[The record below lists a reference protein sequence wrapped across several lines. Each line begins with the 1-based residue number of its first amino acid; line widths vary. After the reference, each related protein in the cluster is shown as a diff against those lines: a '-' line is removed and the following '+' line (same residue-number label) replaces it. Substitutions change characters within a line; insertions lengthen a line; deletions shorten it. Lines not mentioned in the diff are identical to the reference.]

1 MILRRPSVM
10 LQNPL
15 REIPW
20 YCKFNNEQLPWQ
32 PKVFLSCLCNAANP
46 NSYIHKMQPRG
57 PRLLQTTPRGPA
69 VLQSP
74 RGRCDDAAYS
84 SKRRCNALYSRKR
97 TSKSGLTLLREL
109 QSLQEERWR
118 CKFFDEVLICK
129 FLRVANPKFL
139 KRKKQ
144 KQDRCCPK
152 CPLEENKPILHACP
166 HRHTVTL
173 QIHITTL
180 QQTTQKSKQ

>member
-139 KRKKQ
+139 KGKKTRSMLPKMSSWRKQ
-144 KQDRCCPK
+144 TDLARLPSQAHRYVAD
-152 CPLEENKPILHACP
+152 P
-166 HRHTVTL
+166 HHNTATNHTK
-173 QIHITTL
+173 
-180 QQTTQKSKQ
+180 KSKQ